1 MSAPMRV
8 LIADDERAAR
18 LHLRRQLE
26 AEADVVIV
34 GEACHGREA
43 VQRIVELA
51 PDLLFLDVEM
61 PELDGLAVVAAVGPA
76 RMPATVFA
84 TAHERFAL
92 PAFQVNALDYLLKPF
107 DDERFARALA
117 KARRWLGGGAMPTTA
132 ALSAPPGPVAPPGA
146 APERLL
152 LRVGESQQFVRQQDI
167 RYVTAARNYVH
178 LHLADGALS
187 VRESLQAMAERLD
200 PSRFRRIHRS
210 HIVNLDHVS
219 KILPWFGGD
228 SLVLMSD
235 GCRLNLSRNYRHAI
249 RD

>member
-1 MSAPMRV
+1 MSAAGAPIRV

-18 LHLRRQLE
+18 LHLRRLLE
-26 AEADVVIV
+26 AEPDVVVV
-34 GEACHGREA
+34 GEACHGRDA
-43 VQRIVELA
+43 VRQIAELA
-51 PDLLFLDVEM
+51 PALLFLDVEM
-61 PELDGLAVVAAVGPA
+61 PELDGLAVVAAIGPA

-92 PAFQVNALDYLLKPF
+92 PAFQANALDYLLKPF
-107 DDERFARALA
+107 DDERFGRALA
-117 KARRWLGGGAMPTTA
+117 KARRWLGGMAAAPSPAATA
-132 ALSAPPGPVAPPGA
+132 P
-146 APERLL
+146 PERLL

-178 LHLADGALS
+178 LHLADGPLS

-249 RD
+249 REYC

>member
-1 MSAPMRV
+1 MSAPLRV

-18 LHLRRQLE
+18 LHLRRLLE
-26 AEADVVIV
+26 AEPDVSVV
-34 GEACHGREA
+34 GEACHGRDA
-43 VQRIVELA
+43 VRQIVELA
-51 PDLLFLDVEM
+51 PALLFLDVEM
-61 PELDGLAVVAAVGPA
+61 PELDGLAVADAVGPE
-76 RMPATVFA
+76 RMPATIFA

-92 PAFQVNALDYLLKPF
+92 PAFQANALDYLLKPF
-107 DDERFARALA
+107 DDERFGRALA
-117 KARRWLGGGAMPTTA
+117 KARRWLGGA
-132 ALSAPPGPVAPPGA
+132 ALAAPMAPAVPGA
-146 APERLL
+146 AAPGRLL
-152 LRVGESQQFVRQQDI
+152 LRVGESQQFVRQPDI
-167 RYVTAARNYVH
+167 RYITAARNYVH

-200 PSRFRRIHRS
+200 ANRFRRIHRS

-249 RD
+249 REFC